1 MAQMLTLQVTLFAMM
16 ALGFAV
22 KKIGIVSKTGQAN
35 LTDLVIDVIL
45 PCNIITSFQGSF
57 GDNALGNVLA
67 IFLISVAEQ
76 AFAVIY
82 GRLYFPREQGK
93 RKINLRYGM
102 ICSNAG
108 FLGNPIAEGV
118 FGAEGL
124 MLASVFLI
132 PMRVMM
138 WSEGIALY
146 SGSHNRRATL
156 KKVITHPCVLA
167 CLAGIVLLVFQITLP
182 DILLAPLQTVGR
194 CNTALSMMVIGM
206 ILAEIDLKTIFDRT
220 ILAYSLH
227 RLVIMPLLLFAVLRM
242 LSSLSVPVS
251 ALVTGVSV
259 LLTAMPAGA
268 TTSMLAAKYDC
279 DPGFAVRM
287 VVTSTLLSIPAILIW
302 SLVLG

>member
-1 MAQMLTLQVTLFAMM
+1 
-16 ALGFAV
+16 
-22 KKIGIVSKTGQAN
+22 
-35 LTDLVIDVIL
+35 
-45 PCNIITSFQGSF
+45 
-57 GDNALGNVLA
+57 
-67 IFLISVAEQ
+67 
-76 AFAVIY
+76 
-82 GRLYFPREQGK
+82 
-93 RKINLRYGM
+93 
-102 ICSNAG
+102 
-108 FLGNPIAEGV
+108 
-118 FGAEGL
+118 